1 MLGFSWKIWILIG
14 SILFAFGSGYTL
26 SQKLFQAKLDAQ
38 QVVILQNSLEASRLL
53 REAEQERLL
62 LSQQLED
69 QANEAP
75 ITSPACL
82 PADRVRRLNLR

>member
-1 MLGFSWKIWILIG
+1 MIPFKIWIFAG
-14 SILFAFGSGYTL
+14 AVLFAFGSGYAL
-26 SQKLFQAKLDAQ
+26 SHKLFQAKLDAQ
-38 QVVILQNSLEASRLL
+38 QVIILQNSLEASRLL

-69 QANEAP
+69 QANAAP
-75 ITSPACL
+75 VTSPACL